1 MVNRQSFVDT
11 TTFSL
16 IKLKNSYGSWSKLF
30 ILIWGHVKLYL
41 LWVILYGRCNCDQTE
56 TICKTLWTPMF
67 CTSFGF
73 IWDFDDITF
82 NSSHILFSIHY
93 ILFKINAHIPIA
105 RTMRWSTGLA
115 ITYTLKP
122 TYQNPLTLSEWRS
135 TWPIF
140 QKRMFFWCSM
150 SQTS

>member
-11 TTFSL
+11 SFSL
-16 IKLKNSYGSWSKLF
+16 VQLKKPNGFWSKLF
-30 ILIWGHVKLYL
+30 ILIWEHAKLYL
-41 LWVILYGRCNCDQTE
+41 LWVIYYGRCNCDQTE

-82 NSSHILFSIHY
+82 NSWHILFSIHY
-93 ILFKINAHIPIA
+93 IFFKINAHIPIA
-105 RTMRWSTGLA
+105 RTMRWSAGLA

-122 TYQNPLTLSEWRS
+122 TYQKPFDIVWMTFNMTYLTKAYVLL
-135 TWPIF
+135 
-140 QKRMFFWCSM
+140 M